1 MNENASM
8 DQLFL
13 EKVRVVTERHLSN
26 KDFGVDELAHEIGIS
41 RSQLHRRLKILTG
54 LSASQMIREARL
66 NKAFEMLQQ
75 KVATASEIS
84 YQVGFSSPSY
94 FNTCFNEYF
103 GYPPGKIRHIR
114 SSEFTTNHTIS
125 RKLIFTSLV
134 ILMVIVSVFSIYFTV
149 TERKIENIDRSIA
162 VLPFKYLS
170 DDQEKKYLAD
180 GVMEAILLHLSKIG
194 DLRVI
199 DRTTVEQYRE
209 PAKTAIVIGKELDV
223 AYLLEGSFQIYGDQA
238 KLIVQLIRPGEEG
251 QIWAEEYDRDWEDI
265 FSVQSEVAQT
275 IARELQAF
283 ITREEKQLIEKI
295 PTPNL
300 DAYDFY
306 QRGRDEHLKYL
317 LDNNHKEALERA
329 EDLYYEALHY
339 DFTFAQ
345 AYTGLAWVF
354 LEKYYS
360 ETFYTENF
368 LDSMLILAD
377 IALSF
382 DNQLAEAYEVRGDY
396 YRLNCKKEQAIH
408 EYDKAIRFNPNH
420 WWAYY
425 GKGLLFY
432 SDDLVKSIDNL
443 SKVAL
448 LHRGPFLPVI
458 YRSIGRSYAAAGFKE
473 ISLKYI
479 RDALKLDNDSAAYY
493 SHLAE
498 IEDCNGNFKQAI
510 EFGEK
515 SYDIDSTNLWTVFL
529 LGIDHMYYGD
539 FKASLEYFNKYDKTL
554 RTFDRPYRWEPHL
567 IGYAYWVNG
576 FKEEA
581 LDFYDSVLEIYNEML
596 ELGRHPFQDFTT
608 FHSLA
613 AIYTF
618 MGDKNKAYEYLR
630 LFNQRQRMPLFMIKE
645 IKNNPLFDTIRNEPE
660 FEQIVRDIEAK
671 YQAEHERVRKW
682 LKERDML

>member
-13 EKVRVVTERHLSN
+13 EKVHVATEKNLAN

-41 RSQLHRRLKILTG
+41 RSQLHRRLKNLTG
-54 LSASQMIREARL
+54 QSASHLIREARL

-103 GYPPGKIRHIR
+103 GYPPGKAKRIR
-114 SSEFTTNHTIS
+114 SSGFTTKHTNP
-125 RKLIFTSLV
+125 RKLIFISLAT
-134 ILMVIVSVFSIYFTV
+134 LMVVVSVFSIYFTV
-149 TERKIENIDRSIA
+149 TERKIENTDRSIA

-170 DDQEKKYLAD
+170 NDPEKQYLAD

-238 KLIVQLIRPGEEG
+238 KLIVQLIRPGEDG
-251 QIWAEEYDRDWEDI
+251 QIWAEEYDRNWEDI

-283 ITREEKQLIEKI
+283 ITPEEKELIEKI

-300 DAYDFY
+300 AAYDFY
-306 QRGRDEHLKYL
+306 QRGRDEHLKFL
-317 LDNNHKEALERA
+317 LDNNQKEALERA

-432 SDDLVKSIDNL
+432 SDDPVKSIDNL
-443 SKVAL
+443 NKVAL
-448 LHRGPFLPVI
+448 LHRGSFLPMI
-458 YRSIGRSYAAAGFKE
+458 YRSTGRSYAAAGFKE
-473 ISLKYI
+473 ISLKYVEE
-479 RDALKLDNDSAAYY
+479 ALKLDNDSAAYY
-493 SHLAE
+493 SYLAE
-498 IEDCNGNFKQAI
+498 IEDCNGNFEQAI
-510 EFGEK
+510 EFGER

-529 LGIDHMYYGD
+529 LGIDHMYKGD
-539 FKASLEYFNKYDKTL
+539 FKSSLEYFNKYDKTL

-581 LDFYDSVLEIYNEML
+581 LDYYESVLEIYNEML

-608 FHSLA
+608 YHSLA

-618 MGDKNKAYEYLR
+618 LGDKDKAYEYLR
-630 LFNQRQRMPLFMIKE
+630 LFNQRQGMPLFMIKE

-660 FEQIVRDIEAK
+660 FEQIVRDVEAK